1 MCKETRDIH
10 PILSL
15 VFSLLLFVMGLLFVK
30 STWFWMYVVTFSVL
44 FLLFRFEKLML
55 KLIPFVLVFG
65 LVMGSLTLI
74 NGSMQDALYAIY
86 RVLALGLAGV
96 LSMSIRPI
104 NLVRAL
110 NQLRVPR
117 WISLGLLIVIRFIQI
132 FREEIKRILQ
142 AIALRGIRFASTPA
156 LWSRAFFIPLTVRM
170 LSISEG
176 LATSLETRGFS
187 TDSAG
192 SSFVV
197 ICFKSRDLAFSILF
211 LTCLTVFL
219 SVSARALNELRRRS
233 CQFVP
238 VI

>member
-1 MCKETRDIH
+1 MHMCKETRDIH

-110 NQLRVPR
+110 NQLCVPR

-132 FREEIKRILQ
+132 FREEIKRIRQ

-192 SSFVV
+192 SSFEV
-197 ICFKSRDLAFSILF
+197 ICLKRRDLVFSILF
-211 LTCLTVFL
+211 LTCLTVFTYL
-219 SVSARALNELRRRS
+219 FLRGH
-233 CQFVP
+233 
-238 VI
+238 